1 MHKNFTYPIQHFN
14 IRNLL
19 HNGFEPIHATNKYC
33 VYWWNEIPLGHC
45 WNDEIDKSNKQIPE
59 RLIWNVV
66 HDSLRF
72 YCSQQKSINF
82 DDLKSS
88 WHHHDYTYCSTLLE
102 KLFLYPS
109 QSDNSVAADV
119 SLVICTR
126 NRPLQLKNC
135 LDSLVGLSLQPAEVI
150 VVDNAPD
157 NNETKEIVS
166 ECPHVKYVLE
176 ERKGLDIARNTGW
189 QNAISP
195 IIAYTDDDVRL
206 HKDWIKQIAVAFN
219 HPRVQAV
226 TGLVLAE
233 EINTE
238 AQYIFEK
245 YWSFNRGYC
254 HIYYNTDYF
263 KKHIKKGVP
272 AWDVGAGAN
281 MAFRRSILQS
291 TGGFDPRLDVGAAG
305 CSGDSEMWYRL
316 LAEGWTIHYSPG
328 TIAYHQHRK
337 EKRDLKRQ
345 IYFYMRGAATSLLI
359 QHQRYRHR
367 GNLYHLYRRLPA
379 HYFFSLLMKVR
390 YPAALNYS
398 TLTQEVTGCIAGIF
412 YFLLHKKYLPPHYA
426 DTFAGNNESNPLVS
440 VIITTYNHAKYLPD
454 SMNSVSI
461 QTYKKREIIVVD
473 DGSIDDTEKIVA
485 GYPQVRYIKQ
495 ENKGLA
501 AARNTG
507 IFNSNGDFIVFL
519 DADDLLYP
527 HALSENLK
535 HFDRHPECAFI
546 SGWHDRV
553 NENKELIETYESS
566 QPDRDHYNALL
577 QGNYIGMH
585 AAVMYR
591 REILH
596 HFLFDETLPAC
607 EDYDLYL
614 RIAKNNP
621 VFSHAERLAAYRIHH
636 HNMSNNVSL
645 MLSEAKETLSKNYLP
660 LKEKESKPYFLRG
673 KKNWRRYYAREIYK
687 HIGYPHYKLSVAD
700 GKIVLANLPL
710 PLFKLFLHKT
720 INKSRRFLQKNIL
733 AMKERVRRI
742 LGKGYKTLVPP
753 LGKIRMGDMRR
764 TIPLSREFGYD
775 RGGPVD
781 RYYIENFLLDNAI
794 HIKGNVLEVGD
805 NAYTHAYG
813 KEKVIKSDVLHIDA
827 SNPGAT
833 IVGDLSHADHVASEQ
848 FDCIVLT
855 QTLHLIY
862 DFKAAIYHCHRLLKH
877 GGVLLMTVP
886 GISQID
892 YGEWGNTWYWSFT
905 GKAIQKLLSEYFN
918 PADTLVQ
925 TYGNVLAASAFL
937 YGMGQHEITDKE
949 KNENDPHYQVIITAK
964 AIKN

>member
-1 MHKNFTYPIQHFN
+1 ML
-14 IRNLL
+14 R
-19 HNGFEPIHATNKYC
+19 NGFEPIHPTNQYC
-33 VYWWNEIPLGHC
+33 VYWWDEIPLGHC
-45 WNDEIDKSNKQIPE
+45 WIDEIKVRDGAIPGIFE
-59 RLIWNVV
+59 WNIVQ
-66 HDSLRF
+66 DTLRF
-72 YCSQQKSINF
+72 YCSPQKSIKF
-82 DDLKSS
+82 DDLKTAWS
-88 WHHHDYTYCSTLLE
+88 HHDYANCCTLIE
-102 KLFLYPS
+102 KLFLDPS
-109 QSDNSVAADV
+109 QSNNSVDADV

-126 NRPLQLKNC
+126 NRSLQLKNC
-135 LDSLVGLSLQPAEVI
+135 LNSLSNLSLQPAEVI

-157 NNETKEIVS
+157 SDETKKIVN
-166 ECPHVKYVLE
+166 EFPQVKYILE

-189 QNAISP
+189 QNATSS

-206 HKDWIKQIAVAFN
+206 HKNWIKQIAVAFS
-219 HPRVQAV
+219 HSRVQAV

-245 YWSFNRGYC
+245 YWPFNRGYRD
-254 HIYYNTDYF
+254 IYYNADYF
-263 KKHIKKGVP
+263 KQHLKKGVP

-316 LAEGWTIHYSPG
+316 LAEGWTIHYSPMA
-328 TIAYHQHRK
+328 IVYHQHRK
-337 EKRDLKRQ
+337 EKHDLKRQ

-390 YPAALNYS
+390 YPVALSYS
-398 TLTQEVTGCIAGIF
+398 TLTQEIMGWISGIF
-412 YFLLHKKYLPPHYA
+412 YFLSNKKYLPICYSEI
-426 DTFAGNNESNPLVS
+426 FAENNKSNPLVS
-440 VIITTYNHAKYLPD
+440 VIITAYNHAKYLPD
-454 SMNSVSI
+454 SINSVLI
-461 QTYKKREIIVVD
+461 QTYKEKEIIVVD
-473 DGSIDDTEKIVA
+473 DGSTDDTEKVVA
-485 GYPQVRYIKQ
+485 DYPQVRYIKQ

-507 IFNSNGDFIVFL
+507 IFNSEGNFIVFL

-527 HALSENLK
+527 HALSKNLK
-535 HFDRHPECAFI
+535 YFDKYPECAFI

-553 NENKELIETYESS
+553 NENKKLIETYESS
-566 QPDRDHYNALL
+566 QPEHDHYNALL

-591 REILH
+591 REILN
-596 HFLFDETLPAC
+596 HFLFDEALPAC

-621 VFSHAERLAAYRIHH
+621 VFSHAEKLAAYRIHH
-636 HNMSNNVSL
+636 HNMSNNISL
-645 MLSEAKETLSKNYLP
+645 MLNKAEEALKKNYLP
-660 LKEKESKPYFLRG
+660 LKTRQSKPYFLQG
-673 KKNWRRYYAREIYK
+673 KKNWRQYYAKEIYRR
-687 HIGYPHYKLSVAD
+687 IAYPHLYPYYKLSVAD
-700 GKIVLANLPL
+700 GKLVFVNLPL
-710 PLFKLFLHKT
+710 QVSKLMIRKIT
-720 INKSRRFLQKNIL
+720 NKARRLLQTNIL
-733 AMKERVRRI
+733 VMKEKVRRM
-742 LGKGYKTLVPP
+742 LGRGIKTLIPGT
-753 LGKIRMGDMRR
+753 GKVRMGDWRR
-764 TIPLSREFGYD
+764 TSPLSHEFGYD

-781 RYYIENFLLDNAI
+781 RYYIENFLEENADS
-794 HIKGNVLEVGD
+794 IKGHVLEIGD

-813 KEKVIKSDVLHIDA
+813 KEKIIKSDVLHIDA

-833 IVGDLSHADHVASEQ
+833 IVGDLSHAGHVASEQ

-862 DFKAAIYHCHRLLKH
+862 DFKAALYHCHRLLKH

-892 YGEWGNTWYWSFT
+892 YGEWGDTWYWSFT

-918 PADTLVQ
+918 PVDTLVQ
-925 TYGNVLAASAFL
+925 THGNVLAAAAFL
-937 YGMGQHEITDKE
+937 YGMGQHEISDKE
-949 KNENDPHYQVIITAK
+949 KDENDPHYQVIITAK
-964 AIKN
+964 AIKD